1 MLNNQ
6 LKASTSKSLIFVL
19 RTACCIFFLVSFTH
33 AEDGSDKNSERSP
46 ERKPQSGFFYGAML
60 GFNNEIY
67 KGVDKDFTAFP
78 VIGYRSDSFNF
89 LGPLISYRL
98 LKSGNYELKSI
109 MRYRFAGYDDSD
121 SDTFIGMNDRDASL
135 DFGLGVSY
143 KHDDWA
149 AKFDVLHDVI
159 GSSNGFELNGSIG
172 KTFFFGPIFIE
183 PNVAVSYWDN
193 QYVDYYYGVEA
204 YEANVNRLEYQ
215 GKYAL
220 NKKLG
225 LNIST
230 PIFLGGFTRLS
241 LEQAFY
247 ATSISKS
254 PLTDKDTS
262 FRLRLTF
269 SRFFN

>member
-1 MLNNQ
+1 MLNKQ
-6 LKASTSKSLIFVL
+6 FKATISKSLFFVL
-19 RTACCIFFLVSFTH
+19 KTACYIFLLVSFTQ

-46 ERKPQSGFFYGAML
+46 ERKHQSGFFYGAML

-67 KGVDKDFTAFP
+67 KGVDSNFTAFP
-78 VIGYRSDSFNF
+78 LVGYRSDRFNF
-89 LGPLISYRL
+89 LGPFISYRL
-98 LKSGNYELKSI
+98 LNSGNYELKSI
-109 MRYRFAGYDDSD
+109 LRYRFAGYDDTD
-121 SDTFIGMNDRDASL
+121 SDTFIGMDDRDSSL
-135 DFGLGVSY
+135 DLGLGISY
-143 KHDDWA
+143 KQEHWT

-183 PNVAVSYWDN
+183 PNFGVSYWDN

-204 YEANVNRLEYQ
+204 YEANANRLEYQ

-254 PLTDKDTS
+254 PLTDKDTRFS
-262 FRLRLTF
+262 LRLTF
-269 SRFFN
+269 SRFF